1 MKRRMISIFSYVS
14 KNKWQFLSISL
25 LGTWSFLV
33 SLHNTGHYKEYQFI
47 KRHLKIDIDF
57 NTMFCTGSIF
67 TNDIVVSAAH
77 CLKFVKKKEDIFILA
92 NSMYSKVAKSQRE
105 KIHEVKD
112 FILHENFICLQEG
125 EAFSFEHTHLTT
137 KVWIMKE

>member
-1 MKRRMISIFSYVS
+1 M
-14 KNKWQFLSISL
+14 
-25 LGTWSFLV
+25 
-33 SLHNTGHYKEYQFI
+33 
-47 KRHLKIDIDF
+47 KIDIDV

-67 TNDIVVSAAH
+67 TKDVVVSAAH

-92 NSMYSKVAKSQRE
+92 NSMYSKVGMSQRE

-125 EAFSFEHTHLTT
+125 EAFSFEHIQLTT
-137 KVWIMKE
+137 KVWIMKQD

>member
-1 MKRRMISIFSYVS
+1 M
-14 KNKWQFLSISL
+14 
-25 LGTWSFLV
+25 
-33 SLHNTGHYKEYQFI
+33 
-47 KRHLKIDIDF
+47 KIDIDI

-67 TNDIVVSAAH
+67 TKDIVVSAAH

-92 NSMYSKVAKSQRE
+92 NSMYSKVGMSQRE

-125 EAFSFEHTHLTT
+125 EAFSFEHIQLTT
-137 KVWIMKE
+137 KVWIMKQD